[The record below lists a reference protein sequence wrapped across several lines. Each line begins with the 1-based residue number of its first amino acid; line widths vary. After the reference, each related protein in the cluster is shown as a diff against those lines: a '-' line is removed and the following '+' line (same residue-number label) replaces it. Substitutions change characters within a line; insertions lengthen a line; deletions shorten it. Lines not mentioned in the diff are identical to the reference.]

1 MSQPSPNNSERDIVN
16 FIMNGE
22 EDTTRAEVL
31 NLLATPRGH
40 SVYYSK

>member
-22 EDTTRAEVL
+22 EDTRAEVL